1 MGASTLYANLKL
13 KPLSY
18 LRFYLNNN
26 IEYIFLSYYIG
37 LQKLIEIRADQ
48 GLKALA
54 RNCFTGF
61 MKQAHT
67 LALE

>member
-1 MGASTLYANLKL
+1 MIIEVLI
-13 KPLSY
+13 
-18 LRFYLNNN
+18 NND
-26 IEYIFLSYYIG
+26 IENTTLSYYIG

-48 GLKALA
+48 GLKAPA